1 MYIYD
6 YMELYGIS
14 STCRYTYHPRSI
26 RIPENCNLENC
37 DVIKVLTE
45 VLEDEESCKEVKT
58 IKLPLDYLRVV
69 VKKWALFNIR
79 ILLLIFLETLTSTYI
94 HIGMPSC
101 RFDADDL
108 FLKLFL
114 MRTYSLKFL

>member
-6 YMELYGIS
+6 NMELYGVS

-26 RIPENCNLENC
+26 SIPENCNLENC

-69 VKKWALFNIR
+69 VKKWALV
-79 ILLLIFLETLTSTYI
+79 
-94 HIGMPSC
+94 
-101 RFDADDL
+101 
-108 FLKLFL
+108 
-114 MRTYSLKFL
+114 